1 MHDSGNRE
9 INPAFKMANKCSKV
23 KSFDKKPNIVFFAA
37 FVFIIGIVS
46 RFISNRD
53 GYPYIRNGYIQTPI
67 KGNIQISKNSFL
79 GSICLYHVCSQ
90 KQQSPT
96 GTDIPQNV
104 AHPSLRNKDTLLY
117 YSLCAVNSYCII
129 LQCTVALA
137 SMWHIPPSLRK
148 KDTLLYFVPI
158 AVHYRNST
166 EYNRCSCSVAL
177 Y

>member
-1 MHDSGNRE
+1 MHDSGHRE

-37 FVFIIGIVS
+37 FVFIIAIVS

-67 KGNIQISKNSFL
+67 KVNIQISKNSFL

-117 YSLCAVNSYCII
+117 CAVCSKFILYNIAMYSCTCID
-129 LQCTVALA
+129 VA
-137 SMWHIPPSLRK
+137 HPSLPQEK
-148 KDTLLYFVPI
+148 G
-158 AVHYRNST
+158 HST
-166 EYNRCSCSVAL
+166 IFCIPCSAL
-177 Y
+177 QK

>member
-37 FVFIIGIVS
+37 FVFIIAIVS

-53 GYPYIRNGYIQTPI
+53 GSVSISGYIQTHI
-67 KGNIQISKNSFL
+67 KVNIQISKYSFL

-117 YSLCAVNSYCII
+117 YSLCAVNLYCII
-129 LQCTVALA
+129 LQCVVAHA
-137 SMWHIPPSLRK
+137 SM
-148 KDTLLYFVPI
+148 
-158 AVHYRNST
+158 
-166 EYNRCSCSVAL
+166 
-177 Y
+177 